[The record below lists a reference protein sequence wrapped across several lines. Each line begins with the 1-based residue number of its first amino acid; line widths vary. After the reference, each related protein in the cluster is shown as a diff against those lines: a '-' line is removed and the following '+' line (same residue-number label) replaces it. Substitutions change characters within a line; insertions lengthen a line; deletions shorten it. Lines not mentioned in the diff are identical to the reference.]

1 MILNQGYLVNR
12 KSDSRHLES
21 YTMRLVEARE
31 IDAVVYLQNL
41 VYEGLPNK
49 EVLFKDTKFEM
60 LDDLY
65 NGAKIIG
72 VFNSVDELI
81 SYRYISFPRQASKNL
96 GRDIELNVS
105 ELDKVVHLETT
116 LVDPMYRG
124 NRLQSLTLEK
134 AIEII
139 EPMNMKHI
147 ICTVSPYNL
156 FSLFNIMSAGLNIKA
171 LKRKYGQH
179 YDDGMWRFI
188 LHKDLSM
195 DCRSCFDDTK
205 HLKMDKIHEQ
215 KKLIENGYIGYNLV
229 KESQMIQYSL
239 SC

>member
-96 GRDIELNVS
+96 GRDIALNVS

-134 AIEII
+134 AIE
-139 EPMNMKHI
+139 
-147 ICTVSPYNL
+147 
-156 FSLFNIMSAGLNIKA
+156 
-171 LKRKYGQH
+171 
-179 YDDGMWRFI
+179 
-188 LHKDLSM
+188 
-195 DCRSCFDDTK
+195 
-205 HLKMDKIHEQ
+205 KIGRAH
-215 KKLIENGYIGYNLV
+215 V
-229 KESQMIQYSL
+229 
-239 SC
+239 